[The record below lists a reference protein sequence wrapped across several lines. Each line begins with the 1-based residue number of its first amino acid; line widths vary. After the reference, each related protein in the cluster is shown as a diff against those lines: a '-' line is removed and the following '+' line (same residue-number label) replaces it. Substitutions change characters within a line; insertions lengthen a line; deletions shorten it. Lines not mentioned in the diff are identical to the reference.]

1 MKNTI
6 IILLALM
13 PFLSFSQVDSAAV
26 KINVSV
32 QARDCEVIA
41 SFISH
46 RELYEDLFDAIK
58 KKFRVANPPGN
69 TTIVA
74 IDSVSVGTWILVS
87 DILRK
92 DYISIQANAFSR
104 IDALLRA
111 KNVPYLTRIL
121 NQGNQADIAH
131 YQTIRAIG
139 RQKLRRVNN

>member
-1 MKNTI
+1 MKNII

-13 PFLSFSQVDSAAV
+13 PFYSFSQVDSSAI

-58 KKFRVANPPGN
+58 TKFRVTNAPSN
-69 TTIVA
+69 TTSIQV
-74 IDSVSVGTWILVS
+74 DSVSIGTWILVS

-111 KNVPYLTRIL
+111 KNVPYLTRLL

-139 RQKLRRVNN
+139 RQKLRRATN

>member
-1 MKNTI
+1 MKNII

-13 PFLSFSQVDSAAV
+13 PFYSFSQVDSSAI

-58 KKFRVANPPGN
+58 TKFRVANAPSN
-69 TTIVA
+69 TTA
-74 IDSVSVGTWILVS
+74 IQVDSVSIGTWILVS
-87 DILRK
+87 EILRK

-111 KNVPYLTRIL
+111 KNVPYLTRLL

-139 RQKLRRVNN
+139 RQKLRRAVN

>member
-1 MKNTI
+1 MKNII

-13 PFLSFSQVDSAAV
+13 PFLSFSQVDSSAI

-58 KKFRVANPPGN
+58 AKFRVANSPSN
-69 TTIVA
+69 LTA
-74 IDSVSVGTWILVS
+74 IQVDSVSIGTWILVS
-87 DILRK
+87 EILRK
-92 DYISIQANAFSR
+92 DYISIQANCFSR

-139 RQKLRRVNN
+139 RQKLRRATN